1 MDIIFIDTL
10 IKLDRL
16 NVHTMRQKNT
26 MEKYFL
32 TNASLTN
39 VSNEKQY
46 NRYKNQILICRGK
59 YNFFTFKSTF
69 S

>member
-26 MEKYFL
+26 MEKYFFTKDPL
-32 TNASLTN
+32 QMLAMKNNTI
-39 VSNEKQY
+39 VIRI
-46 NRYKNQILICRGK
+46 RY
-59 YNFFTFKSTF
+59 
-69 S
+69 